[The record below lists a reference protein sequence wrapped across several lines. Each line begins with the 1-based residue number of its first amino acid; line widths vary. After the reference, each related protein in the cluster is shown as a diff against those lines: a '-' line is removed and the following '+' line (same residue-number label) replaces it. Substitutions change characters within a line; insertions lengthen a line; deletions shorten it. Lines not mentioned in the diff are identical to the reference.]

1 MLATI
6 NFLEVL
12 VNDEEATLVELN
24 RVCGRDQ
31 HIFSGVRILERR
43 LPIIA
48 NPTEEQE
55 KMIVENEHRGAN
67 MGSKT
72 SVKFKILFHFI
83 KGKISLTS
91 METILIIV
99 GELDIWKD

>member
-1 MLATI
+1 
-6 NFLEVL
+6 
-12 VNDEEATLVELN
+12 
-24 RVCGRDQ
+24 
-31 HIFSGVRILERR
+31 
-43 LPIIA
+43 
-48 NPTEEQE
+48 
-55 KMIVENEHRGAN
+55 

-99 GELDIWKD
+99 GELDIWKDQLNQLKGEKMQKDKKVRQLRFIQPL